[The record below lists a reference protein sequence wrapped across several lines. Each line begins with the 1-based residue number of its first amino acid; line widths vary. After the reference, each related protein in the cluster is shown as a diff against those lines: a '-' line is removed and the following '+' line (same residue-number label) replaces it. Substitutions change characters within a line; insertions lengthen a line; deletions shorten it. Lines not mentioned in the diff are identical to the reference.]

1 MPKYKVLVQPSG
13 LINGVPWPEVGETVE
28 LDEAL
33 AEAMVGA
40 GHLEA
45 AKDEPKKGAEKK
57 VETRPAAKA
66 GEEKR

>member
-28 LDEAL
+28 LDEAV
-33 AEAMVGA
+33 ADAMVGA

-45 AKDEPKKGAEKK
+45 VKAEPKKTAEK